1 MSTLAYPVVPEQ
13 SRRRTAHLAPV
24 ASRPEPR
31 WGPVV
36 IRLATAGDRSSLER
50 LAQLDSSTSP
60 SGETV
65 IGELHGRPV
74 VAISLTDG
82 TVIADPFVATGDV
95 LELVRL
101 RARQLTA

>member
-1 MSTLAYPVVPEQ
+1 MSALTQPTITEQ
-13 SRRRTAHLAPV
+13 SRRSTVRLAPV
-24 ASRPEPR
+24 ASRPEPW

-36 IRLATAGDRSSLER
+36 IRLATAGDRSALER
-50 LAQLDSSTSP
+50 LAQLDSTTAP

-82 TVIADPFVATGDV
+82 SVMADPFVATGDV
-95 LELVRL
+95 LELTRL
-101 RARQLTA
+101 RARQLAA